1 MALADGGAV
10 FEKGFFDG
18 LRPDPVLTVS
28 EWADRHRY
36 LSSAPVLNLEG
47 FKHLAHHTYARSW
60 TS

>member
-1 MALADGGAV
+1 MALADGAAV

-36 LSSAPVLNLEG
+36 LSQRASAGPED
-47 FKHLAHHTYARSW
+47 FKHPAHHTCGKSW